1 MSPLL
6 LAALAAILAL
16 QSNVN
21 ITRLDAPVKMNER
34 IVLGAVVTDL
44 RYGVTYCTTTRE
56 PGKAPTYHVDRIE
69 AVGGGEWLEHEVL
82 HSVSCVHSGATGRL
96 LPFPPKTDDPEHE
109 FVYWCLA
116 NQPECIAIIES
127 VGAR

>member
-69 AVGGGEWLEHEVL
+69 AVGGGEWLEHEAL
-82 HSVSCVHSGATGRL
+82 HAISCLHSGAVGGL
-96 LPFPPKTDDPEHE
+96 LPGGATGDDHDWVSWAQAHPDE
-109 FVYWCLA
+109 
-116 NQPECIAIIES
+116 AIQIMEKM
-127 VGAR
+127 